1 MDEAVPLTG
10 GAGTLRRRRPAL
22 WSGLVL
28 VVIAGL
34 SLASALLLRQG
45 VDRQSTALLR
55 DNADQIQILIQTSLS
70 TVQGQLRAA
79 AALANGGAD
88 EKDFDSQAAA
98 LRTQPS
104 VTVALVDTAGTVPSV
119 VLVQGAGLH
128 VGPVPAGLLP
138 TLMTA
143 KSSLAGSVVHL
154 GTSAFVALATAPVT
168 DPRFVTVELSPVSPK
183 VTAPNTTGP
192 YSHVYLDLYASPT
205 PDPQAL
211 VITTYGSKPLPGQVV
226 TTTLHLG
233 SINWLIAVSPT
244 GSLVGGYAQ
253 SAPWIVLVIGL
264 VVALMAAVLVEFLAR
279 RQEYARALVAER
291 TAELVE
297 AQRAMVRQERL
308 AAIGELASVVSH
320 ELRNPLSA
328 VVNDLFLLR
337 HRLGDGLD
345 EASSR
350 YLSNAEDEVFR
361 ASRLS
366 EELLAYTRE
375 REAKIAPV
383 DFDVVVAGVLESTPP
398 PQGIEVTVSESTRL
412 EADGGLLTQ
421 ILTNLVTNA
430 YQAMPDGGTVRVA
443 ASIDHDSAVISVSD
457 DGPGVDESV
466 KERLFDPF
474 VTTRDEGTG
483 LGLAIVHRL
492 VAAHGGQV
500 SVENET
506 SGGARFSVTLPGQR
520 AS

>member
-1 MDEAVPLTG
+1 MDEKVPLTN
-10 GAGTLRRRRPAL
+10 GAGTHRRRRPTV
-22 WSGLVL
+22 WSGLVVL
-28 VVIAGL
+28 VVAGL
-34 SLASALLLRQG
+34 SVASALLLRQG

-55 DNADQIQILIQTSLS
+55 NSADQIQILLQTSLS

-88 EKDFDSQAAA
+88 EKDFDSQATA

-104 VTVALVDTAGTVPSV
+104 VTVALVDTAPAVPTV
-119 VLVQGAGLH
+119 VLVQGAGLQ
-128 VGPVPAGLLP
+128 VGPLPAGLIP
-138 TLMTA
+138 TAMAA
-143 KSSLAGSVVHL
+143 KAALTGMLVHL
-154 GTSAFVALATAPVT
+154 GTTDAIALASAPTT
-168 DPRFVTVELSPVSPK
+168 DPRYVAMELSPVNPT
-183 VTAPNTTGP
+183 VQAPGNTGP
-192 YSHVYLDLYASPT
+192 YSHVYVDIYASAT
-205 PDPQAL
+205 ADAHAI
-211 VITTYGSKPLPGQVV
+211 VITTYGPKPLPGQVV
-226 TTTLHLG
+226 TASLQLG
-233 SINWLIAVSPT
+233 SLHWLIAVSPI

-279 RQEYARALVAER
+279 RQEYAQALVAER

-337 HRLGDGLD
+337 HRLGDALD
-345 EASSR
+345 DATSR

-398 PQGIEVTVSESTRL
+398 PQGIEVTVGESTRL
-412 EADGGLLTQ
+412 QADGGLLTQ

-430 YQAMPDGGTVRVA
+430 YQAMPDGGTVRIA
-443 ASIDHDSAVISVSD
+443 ASRHDDSAVISVSD
-457 DGPGVDESV
+457 EGPGVDEAVRDSI
-466 KERLFDPF
+466 FDPF

-492 VAAHGGQV
+492 VAAHGGEV
-500 SVENET
+500 SVENQ
-506 SGGARFSVTLPGQR
+506 SGGGARFSVTLPGQR